1 MKFFSMTCC
10 LLLTAGAWTMTAK
23 AGAQMPGGPVSGFGQ
38 NKPPI
43 ERVLGVGGVWGQ
55 WWNSPH
61 AIEKLNLTEDQR
73 KAMDAVLLEHRKKLI
88 DLRGNV
94 QKGELDLEP
103 LMKADP
109 PDEKK
114 LLAQIDTVAQARAEL
129 EKANARF
136 LLALRAKITPEQWKQ
151 LQQLREEQRR
161 VRAGWNQPESHEEHA
176 PRVFR
181 GDTDGHGRNPQ

>member
-1 MKFFSMTCC
+1 MKFFLRTYCIW
-10 LLLTAGAWTMTAK
+10 LTAGAWLMTAN
-23 AGAQMPGGPVSGFGQ
+23 AGAQMPAGPVPGFGQ

-43 ERVLGVGGVWGQ
+43 ERVLGVGGSLGQ

-61 AIEKLNLTEDQR
+61 VIEKLNLTEEQR

-136 LLALRAKITPEQWKQ
+136 LLALRTKITPEQWKQ

-161 VRAGWNQPESHEEHA
+161 LHEGWNRPELHEEHA
-176 PRVFR
+176 PHAFR
-181 GDTDGHGRNPQ
+181 GESDGHDRNPQ